1 MHFRR
6 LSIAAAL
13 SASLIL
19 TGCTANGNDGAS
31 GGDNVSAD
39 KTPKLAMDGHEVIPD
54 ANGTGIDAS
63 AKFFEASDNVVV
75 VGPDREHQMRGA
87 ALAVDLGAP
96 LLVRHPGTEEAI
108 DAEIARLGADSVVG
122 GAGSPTPPGG

>member
-6 LSIAAAL
+6 LSIAAVL

-19 TGCTANGNDGAS
+19 TGCTANGNDAAP
-31 GGDNVSAD
+31 GGDSVSAD
-39 KTPKLAMDGHEVIPD
+39 QKPKLAMDGHEVLPD

-87 ALAVDLGAP
+87 VRALSLI
-96 LLVRHPGTEEAI
+96 HI
-108 DAEIARLGADSVVG
+108 
-122 GAGSPTPPGG
+122 